1 MEIIGNKPV
10 ERLDNVFT
18 RANVC
23 TVPAR
28 ERQPQPQQLKGV
40 TEMVMMHSLKVS
52 DTVVVR
58 IGKNV
63 ITAEVLEV
71 RPDKALVRN
80 TATGREFFTTRIQEV
95 VSRAGSVA
103 GEAMEFVAEQIA
115 EAVAPQVIGQVA
127 AMPELAGV
135 VTQIATPSEAEP
147 QTEAPA
153 EASQAEDSQTE
164 APAEEPAVA
173 RPQKKLSLVNAAL
186 EVLKA
191 EGRPMNTRELV
202 KAAVERGLWI
212 PTASKTPEQSLYGAF
227 FLEMKNAGHPRMKKS
242 AERGKFELA

>member
-1 MEIIGNKPV
+1 
-10 ERLDNVFT
+10 
-18 RANVC
+18 
-23 TVPAR
+23 
-28 ERQPQPQQLKGV
+28 
-40 TEMVMMHSLKVS
+40 MVMMHSLKVS

-71 RPDKALVRN
+71 RPDKVLVRN

-103 GEAMEFVAEQIA
+103 GEAMEYVAERIA
-115 EAVAPQVIGQVA
+115 EAVAPQVVGQVA

-135 VTQIATPSEAEP
+135 VAQIAGSAEAEP
-147 QTEAPA
+147 
-153 EASQAEDSQTE
+153 
-164 APAEEPAVA
+164 PAEEPAVA
-173 RPQKKLSLVNAAL
+173 RPRKKLSLVNAAL

-212 PTASKTPEQSLYGAF
+212 PTASRTPEQSLYGAF

>member
-1 MEIIGNKPV
+1 
-10 ERLDNVFT
+10 
-18 RANVC
+18 
-23 TVPAR
+23 
-28 ERQPQPQQLKGV
+28 
-40 TEMVMMHSLKVS
+40 MVMMHSLKVS
-52 DTVVVR
+52 DKVIVK

-80 TATGREFFTTRIQEV
+80 TATGKEFFTARIQEV
-95 VSRAGSVA
+95 VSRAGSVVE
-103 GEAMEFVAEQIA
+103 EAMEYVAEQIA
-115 EAVAPQVIGQVA
+115 EAVAPQVEAQVA

-135 VTQIATPSEAEP
+135 VAQIAAPA
-147 QTEAPA
+147 EAPA
-153 EASQAEDSQTE
+153 EATPETPQAEAQGE
-164 APAEEPAVA
+164 AK
-173 RPQKKLSLVNAAL
+173 PQKKLSLVNAAL

-191 EGRPMNTRELV
+191 EGKPMNTRELV